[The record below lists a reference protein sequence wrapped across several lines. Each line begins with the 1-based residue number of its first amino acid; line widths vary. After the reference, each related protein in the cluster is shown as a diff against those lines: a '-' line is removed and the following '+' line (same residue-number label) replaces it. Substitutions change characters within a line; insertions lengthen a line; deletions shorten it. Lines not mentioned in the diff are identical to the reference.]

1 MPSKSKSKSK
11 SRNTASQPPL
21 QSQPPPVIV
30 AGPNFTIYGEIHNHI
45 DNRFYQQL
53 HETIDNSSTRILV
66 EKTTHEPFLQTDFI
80 TLDNI
85 SKDGKT
91 SSDKKQ
97 IQKRFVDEVVKGSE
111 WIYLN
116 RIIDE
121 QPVERIDIRVA
132 SGFPSASEEQSCFEV
147 HGDDP
152 VLLIKY
158 IEHVLDVAQKRKQHF
173 DKPSITEMY
182 ETLMQMIPLQLD
194 LFIDNLTKV
203 KPPMIDEDNLHN
215 ICTNLKYL
223 SALLVDSHL
232 LNIILENN
240 QQTTPKQLAIF
251 VGARHALN
259 LYEMFLKPNGV
270 SELEIQKTPAGNEI
284 EIMKPQIS
292 DLIAA
297 AKKKKEKK
305 EEER

>member
-11 SRNTASQPPL
+11 ITATQPPQT
-21 QSQPPPVIV
+21 QSHTQPPVIV
-30 AGPNFTIYGEIHNHI
+30 TGPNFTIYGEIHSRI
-45 DNRFYQQL
+45 DNSFYQQL
-53 HETIDNSSTRILV
+53 YQTIDNSSTRILV
-66 EKTTHEPFLQTDFI
+66 EKTTHEPFLQTDYI
-80 TLDNI
+80 TLEHI

-91 SSDKKQ
+91 PSEKKQ
-97 IQKRFVDEVVKGSE
+97 MQKRFVDGVVKGSE
-111 WIYLN
+111 WVYLN

-132 SGFPSASEEQSCFEV
+132 SGFPSASEEQSCFEM

-158 IEHVLDVAQKRKQHF
+158 IEHVLSIAQESKQQF
-173 DKPSITEMY
+173 DNPGINEMY
-182 ETLMQMIPLQLD
+182 ETFMQMIPLQLD

-203 KPPMIDEDNLHN
+203 KPPTIDGDNLHN

-232 LNIILENN
+232 LNLILENN
-240 QQTTPKQLAIF
+240 QQRTPKQLAIF

-259 LYEMFLKPNGV
+259 LSEIFLEPNGV
-270 SELEIQKTPAGNEI
+270 TGIDIRKTPAGNEI

-297 AKKKKEKK
+297 AKKKKQEK
-305 EEER
+305 EEK

>member
-1 MPSKSKSKSK
+1 MASKSKSKTKSK
-11 SRNTASQPPL
+11 SITG
-21 QSQPPPVIV
+21 PPVIV
-30 AGPNFTIYGEIHNHI
+30 TGPNFTIYGEIHNHI

-53 HETIDNSSTRILV
+53 HETIDNSFTRILV

-91 SSDKKQ
+91 SLDKKQ

-132 SGFPSASEEQSCFEV
+132 SGFPSASEEHSCFEV
-147 HGDDP
+147 HGGDP

-259 LYEMFLKPNGV
+259 LYEIFLEPNGV

>member
-1 MPSKSKSKSK
+1 MPSKSKSKS
-11 SRNTASQPPL
+11 RIAAAQTESQ
-21 QSQPPPVIV
+21 PPVIV
-30 AGPNFTIYGEIHNHI
+30 KGPNFTIYGEIHSDI
-45 DNRFYQQL
+45 DNSFYQQL
-53 HETIDNSSTRILV
+53 YQTIDNSSSRILV
-66 EKTTHEPFLQTDFI
+66 EKTTHEPFLQTDYI
-80 TLDNI
+80 TLEHI

-91 SSDKKQ
+91 SSSEKKQ
-97 IQKRFVDEVVKGSE
+97 IQKRFVDGVVKGSE

-132 SGFPSASEEQSCFEV
+132 SGFPSASEERSCFEV
-147 HGDDP
+147 HGDNP

-158 IEHVLDVAQKRKQHF
+158 IENVLDVAQSQKQQF
-173 DKPSITEMY
+173 DNPGITEMY

-203 KPPMIDEDNLHN
+203 NPPTIDEDNLHN

-232 LNIILENN
+232 LNLILENN
-240 QQTTPKQLAIF
+240 QQRTPKQLSIF

-259 LYEMFLKPNGV
+259 LHDIFLEPNGV
-270 SELEIQKTPAGNEI
+270 TGINIEKTPAGNEI

-297 AKKKKEKK
+297 ATKKKQEKEKQGK
-305 EEER
+305 